1 MLPAITGSVVNF
13 FAPFIRRPIGT
24 SLLAAGLTLAGAI
37 AYMLLGVAALPSI
50 EVPAVFIQT
59 QMPGANAQTMA
70 STIIAPL
77 ERHLGQI
84 PGVDQMYSNSTEG
97 AGFVRVRFTMDR
109 STDAAARDVQAAIN
123 AAAADLPAGMPTPPQ
138 YFKFD
143 TGQIPVLLVAF
154 TSKTMPPDKL
164 FDVVNT
170 LIMPNVKQIDGVSR
184 VQVFGGTPHA
194 VRIELDTNALAAK
207 QLTANDVSN
216 ALNAANV
223 NSPQGVLSDGATQM
237 TVTANDGLREP
248 ADFANILIAVR
259 NNVPVRL
266 SDIAKVSSGEQDQYQ
281 AAWFQG
287 DRSVTMQIS
296 KRPEANSIATAEAIR
311 AALPR
316 FQSSLPADAVVTPIF
331 DLTQTTQSALHEV
344 KVALLISIVM
354 VVLVM
359 MVFLRR
365 LGPTMIAT
373 LSVPLSLAG
382 AFVVMWI
389 LGYTLNTMS
398 LMALVLC
405 IGFVVD
411 DAIVVIENIVRH
423 MENGSD
429 PMPASLDGV
438 REIGF
443 TVVSITLSLIAVFA
457 PLLFGNNMITK
468 LLREFS
474 VTLAAAVLISAVV
487 SLTLTPA
494 LCARYLKHDEPDR
507 KVSRWERAL
516 ERFDRGLLGV
526 YQRGLD
532 WALRHRRIM
541 RWQPLILLIA
551 TVGLGIAVVKTAG
564 GNFMPDEDTGMLQAE
579 VTADANISPDEMSR
593 RLKRVGEMMQNDPTV
608 ADVSTILGSG
618 NDGAAVGNS
627 GLMFIDLKPKGSGP
641 GQRKESIKEIMER
654 LGKDYEKLSDIQVFM
669 SPVQFLGGGGNNG
682 NRGQYS
688 FQLISTGGENLQ
700 PWVMKLVRKMRTV
713 QGFKDV
719 GSDFDVVGKQ
729 QMLQVDRDAAGRLS
743 VGMGMVDSAL
753 YNAFGQRQVSIIY
766 SDINQYWVVLTAAAA
781 QTLSPDAL
789 LNTYVKSG
797 TGVMVPLSAM
807 AKIAPVATPTSVTH
821 QNQLESADITYNL
834 TQKISADK
842 GNTMVEEAVR
852 QLNLPEGIRMD
863 FTGANQRLKDAQS
876 NGMVLL
882 IGAILA
888 VYIVLGILYES
899 LGHPLTIISTLPA
912 AGAGA
917 FLAMLVTQTQLTLMA
932 IIAVLL
938 LIGIVK
944 KNAILMVDFALVAQ
958 REHGMSPV
966 EAIRQAALVRF
977 RPITMTTLVAMGAAL
992 PLAIGFG
999 VGSEMRRPLGIA
1011 IVGGLLVSQLLTL
1024 LSTPAIYLWNHDR
1037 KIRVARRKHRRM
1049 LKYRYKIWL
1058 KIRKAREAGNPVL
1071 VDSLAQ

>member
-1 MLPAITGSVVNF
+1 MNV
-13 FAPFIRRPIGT
+13 FAPFIRRPVGT
-24 SLLAAGLTLAGAI
+24 SLLAAGLVLCGCI
-37 AYMLLGVAALPSI
+37 AYMLLGVAALPTVD
-50 EVPAVFIQT
+50 VPVVVVVA

-70 STIIAPL
+70 STVVAPL
-77 ERHLGQI
+77 ERHLGQV
-84 PGVDQMYSNSTEG
+84 PGVDQMYSSSTEG
-97 AGFVRVRFTMDR
+97 NGQVRVRFTMDR
-109 STDAAARDVQAAIN
+109 STDSAARDVQAAIN
-123 AAAADLPAGMPTPPQ
+123 AAAADLPAGMPSPPQ

-143 TGQIPVLLVAF
+143 TGQIPVLLVTF
-154 TSKTMPPDKL
+154 TSKTLPPDKL
-164 FDVVNT
+164 YDVVDT
-170 LIMPNVKQIDGVSR
+170 LIRPAVAQIDGVSR

-194 VRIELDTNALAAK
+194 VRVELDTRALSSK
-207 QLTANDVSN
+207 NLTANDVSN

-223 NSPQGVLSDGATQM
+223 TSPQGVLSDGRSQM
-237 TVTANDGLREP
+237 TVTATDSLRD
-248 ADFANILIAVR
+248 AKDFGTILIAMR
-259 NNVPVRL
+259 NGVPVRL
-266 SDIAKVSSGEQDQYQ
+266 SDIARVYDGQQDENQ

-287 DRSVTMQIS
+287 ERAVTMQMN
-296 KRPEANSIATAEAIR
+296 KRPEANAIATADAVR

-316 FQSSLPADAVVTPIF
+316 FRSMLPADVQVTPIF
-331 DLTQTTQSALHEV
+331 DLTQTTRSALHEV

-354 VVLVM
+354 VFLVM

-365 LGPTMIAT
+365 LGPTLIAT

-382 AFVVMWI
+382 AFVIMWS

-423 MENGSD
+423 MEAGAR
-429 PMPASLDGV
+429 PMAAALEGV

-443 TVVSITLSLIAVFA
+443 TVMSITLSLVAVFA
-457 PLLFGNNMITK
+457 PLLFGNNLLTK

-474 VTLAAAVLISAVV
+474 VTLTAAVLISAAV

-494 LCARYLKHDEPDR
+494 LCARYLKHDAPDR
-507 KVSRWERAL
+507 QPGRVERAL
-516 ERFDRGLLGV
+516 ERFDRGFLRF
-526 YQRGLD
+526 YERGLD
-532 WALRHRRIM
+532 WAMHHRRVM
-541 RWQPLILLIA
+541 RWQPLILLVA
-551 TVGLGIAVVKTAG
+551 TFGLAFAVVKTAG
-564 GNFMPDEDTGMLQAE
+564 GNFMPDEDTGMLQGE
-579 VTADANISPDEMSR
+579 VSADANISPTELAR
-593 RLKRVGEMMQNDPTV
+593 RMKRVGEMMQNDPSV
-608 ADVSTILGSG
+608 ADVTTILGDG
-618 NDGAAVGNS
+618 NGGGVGNT
-627 GLMFIDLKPKGSGP
+627 GTMFVDLKPKGSAP
-641 GQRKESIKEIMER
+641 GQRRESIKEFMER
-654 LGKDYEKLSDIQVFM
+654 KGKEYDKLADVQVFM
-669 SPVQFLGGGGNNG
+669 NPLQFLGGGGGNS

-688 FQLISTGGENLQ
+688 FQLISTGGEPLQ
-700 PWVMKLVRKMRTV
+700 PWTLKLVREMRSMPE
-713 QGFKDV
+713 FRNV

-729 QMLQVDRDAAGRLS
+729 QMLTVDRNAAGRLN

-781 QTLSPDAL
+781 QEVSPDSL
-789 LNTYVKSG
+789 LNTYVKNSVG
-797 TGVMVPLSAM
+797 KMIPLSAVASIDPIAAPM
-807 AKIAPVATPTSVTH
+807 AVTH

-834 TQKISADK
+834 APKITADK
-842 GNTMVEEAVR
+842 GTALAEEAVR
-852 QLNLPEGIRMD
+852 RIHLPGGIRMD
-863 FTGANQRLKDAQS
+863 VTGTNQRIRDAQS

-932 IIAVLL
+932 IISVLL

-944 KNAILMVDFALVAQ
+944 KNAILMVDFALVAE

-1011 IVGGLLVSQLLTL
+1011 IVGGLLVSQMLTL

-1037 KIRVARRKHRRM
+1037 KERKATRIHRRM
-1049 LKYRYKIWL
+1049 LKRRYKRWKRL
-1058 KIRKAREAGNPVL
+1058 RKKRV
-1071 VDSLAQ
+1071 

>member
-1 MLPAITGSVVNF
+1 VNF

-50 EVPAVFIQT
+50 EVPAVFVSV

-70 STIIAPL
+70 STVIAPL

-84 PGVDQMYSNSTEG
+84 PGVDQMYSNSSENS
-97 AGFVRVRFTMDR
+97 GFVRVRFTMDR

-143 TGQIPVLLVAF
+143 TGQIPVLLVAM

-164 FDVVNT
+164 FDVVDT
-170 LIMPNVKQIDGVSR
+170 LIAPSVAQIDGVSR

-194 VRIELDTNALAAK
+194 VRIELDTNALSAK
-207 QLTANDVSN
+207 GLTTNDVSN
-216 ALNAANV
+216 ALHAANV
-223 NSPQGVLSDGATQM
+223 TSPQGILSDGRTQM
-237 TVTANDGLREP
+237 TVVANDSLRDP
-248 ADFANILIAVR
+248 SDFGNILISVR
-259 NNVPVRL
+259 NGIPVRL
-266 SDIAKVSSGEQDQYQ
+266 ADIAKVYSGQQDQYQ
-281 AAWFQG
+281 KAWFQG
-287 DRSVTMQIS
+287 ERSVTMQIS

-316 FQSSLPADAVVTPIF
+316 FRSLLPADAQVTPIF

-344 KVALLISIVM
+344 KIALLISIVM

-365 LGPTMIAT
+365 LGPTLIAT

-382 AFVVMWI
+382 AFVIMWS

-423 MENGSD
+423 MENGAK
-429 PMPASLDGV
+429 PMEAALEGV

-443 TVVSITLSLIAVFA
+443 TVVSITLSLVAVFA

-494 LCARYLKHDEPDR
+494 LCAHYLKHDRPDR
-507 KVSRWERAL
+507 KAGRFELAL
-516 ERFDRGLLGV
+516 ERFDRGFLAF
-526 YQRGLD
+526 YERGLD
-532 WALRHRRIM
+532 WAMRHRRLM
-541 RWQPLILLIA
+541 RWQPLILLFA
-551 TVGLGIAVVKTAG
+551 TFLLGMAVVKTAG
-564 GNFMPDEDTGMLQAE
+564 GNFMPEEDTGMLQAE
-579 VTADANISPDEMSR
+579 VTADANISPDEMTR
-593 RLKRVGEMMQNDPTV
+593 RLKRVGDIMQKDSTV
-608 ADVSTILGSG
+608 ADVTTILGSDNG
-618 NDGAAVGNS
+618 GAVGNS
-627 GLMFIDLKPKGSGP
+627 GMVFVDLKPKGSGP
-641 GQRKESIKEIMER
+641 DERRESMKEIMTR
-654 LGKDYEKLSDIQVFM
+654 LGKEYEKLSDVQVFM
-669 SPVQFLGGGGNNG
+669 NPVQFLGGGGGNS

-688 FQLISTGGENLQ
+688 FQLISTSGESLQ
-700 PWVMKLVRKMRTV
+700 PWTLKLVRQMRTMKE
-713 QGFKDV
+713 FKDV
-719 GSDFDVVGKQ
+719 GSDFDIVGKQ
-729 QMLQVDRDAAGRLS
+729 QMVKVDRDAASRLL
-743 VGMGMVDSAL
+743 VGMGDIDSAL
-753 YNAFGQRQVSIIY
+753 FNAFGQRQVSIIY

-781 QTLSPDAL
+781 QTISPSAL
-789 LNTYVKSG
+789 LNTYVKTQAG
-797 TGVMVPLSAM
+797 KMVPLSAV
-807 AKIAPVATPTSVTH
+807 AKIAPIAVPNSVTH

-834 TQKISADK
+834 APKVTPDR
-842 GNTMVEEAVR
+842 GNALVEQAVHTI
-852 QLNLPEGIRMD
+852 QLPAGIRMD
-863 FTGANQRLKDAQS
+863 FTGANQRIRDAQS

-882 IGAILA
+882 IGAIVA

-932 IIAVLL
+932 IISVLL

-958 REHGMSPV
+958 REQGMSPV

-1037 KIRVARRKHRRM
+1037 KER
-1049 LKYRYKIWL
+1049 KYRRVLKRRYKRWV
-1058 KIRKAREAGNPVL
+1058 KIRKQREK
-1071 VDSLAQ
+1071 DSGRLIPSEA

>member
-1 MLPAITGSVVNF
+1 VNF
-13 FAPFIRRPIGT
+13 FAPFIRRPKGT
-24 SLLAAGLTLAGAI
+24 SLLAAGLTLAGAL

-59 QMPGANAQTMA
+59 QMPGASAQTMA
-70 STIIAPL
+70 STVIAPL

-97 AGFVRVRFTMDR
+97 AGFVRLRFNMDR

-123 AAAADLPAGMPTPPQ
+123 AAAADLPAGMPSPPQ

-164 FDVVNT
+164 YDVVDT
-170 LIMPNVKQIDGVSR
+170 LIRPAVSQIDGVSR

-194 VRIELDTNALAAK
+194 VRIELDTNALSSK
-207 QLTANDVSN
+207 GITTNDVSN
-216 ALNAANV
+216 ALQAANV
-223 NSPQGVLSDGATQM
+223 NSPQGLLSDGKTQM
-237 TVTANDGLREP
+237 TVIANDGLRDA
-248 ADFANILIAVR
+248 ADFADILIAVR

-266 SDIAKVSSGEQDQYQ
+266 SDIAKVYSGQQDQYQ
-281 AAWFQG
+281 KAWFQG
-287 DRSVTMQIS
+287 ERSVTMQIS
-296 KRPEANSIATAEAIR
+296 KRPEANSIATADAIR

-316 FQSSLPADAVVTPIF
+316 FRALLPADAQVTPIF

-382 AFVVMWI
+382 AFVIMWS

-423 MENGSD
+423 MENGAK
-429 PMPASLDGV
+429 PMEAALEGV

-443 TVVSITLSLIAVFA
+443 TVISITLSLVAVFA

-474 VTLAAAVLISAVV
+474 VTLAGAVLISAVV

-494 LCARYLKHDEPDR
+494 LCAHYLKHDAPDR
-507 KVSRWERAL
+507 KPGRWELAL
-516 ERFDRGLLGV
+516 ERFDRGFLRV
-526 YQRGLD
+526 YQRALD
-532 WALRHRRIM
+532 WALRHRRLM
-541 RWQPLILLIA
+541 RWQPLILLGA
-551 TVGLGIAVVKTAG
+551 TVLLAIAVVKTAG
-564 GNFMPDEDTGMLQAE
+564 GNFMPEEDTGMLQAQIS
-579 VTADANISPDEMSR
+579 ADANISPDEMTR
-593 RLKRVGEMMQNDPTV
+593 RLKRVGDIMQNDSTV
-608 ADVSTILGSG
+608 ADVTTILGG
-618 NDGAAVGNS
+618 DNGGAVGNQ
-627 GLMFIDLKPKGSGP
+627 GLMFVDLKPKGNGP
-641 GQRKESIKEIMER
+641 DQRKESMKEIMER
-654 LGKDYEKLSDIQVFM
+654 LGKEYDKISDVQVFM
-669 SPVQFLGGGGNNG
+669 NPVQFLGGGGGNS

-688 FQLISTGGENLQ
+688 FQLVSTSGEDLQ
-700 PWVMKLVRKMRTV
+700 PWVLKLVRQMRTMKE
-713 QGFKDV
+713 FRDV
-719 GSDFDVVGKQ
+719 GSDFDIVGKQ
-729 QMLQVDRDAAGRLS
+729 QMLKVDRDAAGRLH
-743 VGMGMVDSAL
+743 VGMGTIDSAL
-753 YNAFGQRQVSIIY
+753 FNAFGQRQVSIIY

-781 QTLSPDAL
+781 QTLSPEAL
-789 LNTYVKSG
+789 LNTYVKNELG
-797 TGVMVPLSAM
+797 KMIPLSAV
-807 AKIAPVATPTSVTH
+807 AKIAPVAVPSAVTH

-834 TQKISADK
+834 APKITADK
-842 GNTMVEEAVR
+842 GNKLVEQAVHAIA
-852 QLNLPEGIRMD
+852 LPGGIRMD
-863 FTGANQRLKDAQS
+863 FTGANQRLRDAQS

-932 IIAVLL
+932 IISVLL

-1037 KIRVARRKHRRM
+1037 KERKYRRK
-1049 LKYRYKIWL
+1049 LKRRYKRWL
-1058 KIRKAREAGNPVL
+1058 KIRKAKERDGLRGLRPSEA
-1071 VDSLAQ
+1071 

>member
-1 MLPAITGSVVNF
+1 MIPAITGSVVNL

-24 SLLAAGLTLAGAI
+24 SLLAAGLTLCGAI
-37 AYMLLGVAALPSI
+37 AYMLLGVAALPTI
-50 EVPAVFIQT
+50 EVPAVSIQAS
-59 QMPGANAQTMA
+59 MPGANAQTMA

-84 PGVDQMYSNSTEG
+84 PGVDQMYSSSQEG
-97 AGFVRVRFTMDR
+97 SGSVRLRFSMDR

-143 TGQIPVLLVAF
+143 TGQIPVLLVSL

-164 FDVVNT
+164 FDVVDT
-170 LIMPNVKQIDGVSR
+170 LIRPAVAQINGVSR

-194 VRIELDTNALAAK
+194 VRIELNANALALK
-207 QLTANDVSN
+207 KITTNDVSN
-216 ALNAANV
+216 ALQAANV
-223 NSPQGVLSDGATQM
+223 NAPQGVLTDGKSQM
-237 TVTANDGLREP
+237 TVIANDGMHEP
-248 ADFANILIAVR
+248 EEFANILIAMR
-259 NNVPVRL
+259 DNVPVRL
-266 SDIAKVSSGEQDQYQ
+266 SDVAKVYSGQQDEFQ

-287 DRSVTMQIS
+287 ERSVSMQIS
-296 KRPEANSIATAEAIR
+296 KRPEANSIETANAIR
-311 AALPR
+311 AALPK
-316 FQSSLPADAVVTPIF
+316 FKSLLPADAVITPIF

-423 MENGSD
+423 MENGTG
-429 PMPASLDGV
+429 PMPAALEGV

-443 TVVSITLSLIAVFA
+443 TVISITLSLVAVFA
-457 PLLFGNNMITK
+457 PLLFGNNLITK

-474 VTLAAAVLISAVV
+474 VTLAAAVLISAIV

-494 LCARYLKHDEPDR
+494 LCARYLRHDAPDR
-507 KVSRWERAL
+507 QPGRMERAL
-516 ERFDRGLLGV
+516 ERFDKGLLRV
-526 YQRGLD
+526 YERALD
-532 WALRHRRIM
+532 WAMRHRRIM
-541 RWQPLILLIA
+541 RWQPLILLFA
-551 TVGLGIAVVKTAG
+551 TIGLAMAVVATAG

-579 VTADANISPDEMSR
+579 VSADANISPGEMAK
-593 RLKRVGEMMQNDPTV
+593 RLKIVGDIMQNDPTV
-608 ADVSTILGSG
+608 ADVTTILGG
-618 NDGAAVGNS
+618 DNGGAVGNT
-627 GLMFIDLKPKGSGP
+627 GMMFIDLKPHGDGP
-641 GQRKESIKEIMER
+641 GQRKESIQVIMARLAKEY
-654 LGKDYEKLSDIQVFM
+654 DKLSAMQVFM
-669 SPVQFLGGGGNNG
+669 NPMQFLGGNGGNSS
-682 NRGQYS
+682 RAQYS
-688 FQLISTGGENLQ
+688 FQLISTGGESLQ
-700 PWVMKLVRKMRTV
+700 PWALKLVRQMRTMKE
-713 QGFKDV
+713 FRDV
-719 GSDFDVVGKQ
+719 GSDFDTVGKQ
-729 QMLQVDRDAAGRLS
+729 QMLKVNRDTAGRLE
-743 VGMGMVDSAL
+743 VGMGAVDSAL

-766 SDINQYWVVLTAAAA
+766 SDINQYWVVLTSAAA
-781 QTLSPDAL
+781 QTLSPNAL
-789 LNTYVKSG
+789 LNTYVKNNAG
-797 TGVMVPLSAM
+797 KMIPLSALGQ
-807 AKIAPVATPTSVTH
+807 ISPTATPTSITH

-834 TQKISADK
+834 APKVTPDK
-842 GNTMVEEAVR
+842 GNALVEQAV
-852 QLNLPEGIRMD
+852 QMINLPSGVRMD
-863 FTGANQRLKDAQS
+863 FTGTNQRLRDAQS

-882 IGAILA
+882 IGAVLA

-899 LGHPLTIISTLPA
+899 LGHPLTILSTLPA

-917 FLAMLVTQTQLTLMA
+917 FLAMLVTQTQVTLMA
-932 IIAVLL
+932 IIAILL

-944 KNAILMVDFALVAQ
+944 KNAILMVDFALVAE
-958 REHGMSPV
+958 REQGMSPV
-966 EAIRQAALVRF
+966 AAVRQAALVRF

-1037 KIRVARRKHRRM
+1037 KERKARRKHRRV
-1049 LKYRYKIWL
+1049 LKRRL
-1058 KIRKAREAGNPVL
+1058 KRWKALRKPV
-1071 VDSLAQ
+1071 

>member
-1 MLPAITGSVVNF
+1 MNF

-50 EVPAVFIQT
+50 EVPAVFVQT
-59 QMPGANAQTMA
+59 QMPGASAQTMA
-70 STIIAPL
+70 STVIAPL

-97 AGFVRVRFTMDR
+97 AGFVRIRFDMNR

-123 AAAADLPAGMPTPPQ
+123 AAAADLPAGMPSPPQ

-143 TGQIPVLLVAF
+143 TGQIPVLLVAL

-164 FDVVNT
+164 YDVVDT
-170 LIMPNVKQIDGVSR
+170 LIRPAVAQIDGVSR
-184 VQVFGGTPHA
+184 VQIFGGTPHA
-194 VRIELDTNALAAK
+194 VRIELDTNALSSK
-207 QLTANDVSN
+207 GLTANDVSN
-216 ALNAANV
+216 ALQAANV
-223 NSPQGVLSDGATQM
+223 NSPQGVLSDGESQM
-237 TVTANDGLREP
+237 TVIANDGLRSPE
-248 ADFANILIAVR
+248 DFGKILIAVR

-266 SDIAKVSSGEQDQYQ
+266 SDIARVYSGQQDQYQ
-281 AAWFQG
+281 KAWFQG
-287 DRSVTMQIS
+287 ERSVTMQIS

-311 AALPR
+311 QALPR
-316 FQSSLPADAVVTPIF
+316 FRSLLPADAEVTPIF

-344 KVALLISIVM
+344 KVALMISIVM

-359 MVFLRR
+359 LVFLRR
-365 LGPTMIAT
+365 MGPTMIAT

-382 AFVVMWI
+382 AFVVMWS
-389 LGYTLNTMS
+389 LGYTLNTLS

-423 MENGSD
+423 MENGAK
-429 PMPASLDGV
+429 PMEAALEGV

-443 TVVSITLSLIAVFA
+443 TVISITLSLVAVFA

-494 LCARYLKHDEPDR
+494 LCAHYLKHDAPDR
-507 KVSRWERAL
+507 KPSRWELAL
-516 ERFDRGLLGV
+516 ERFDRGFLRL

-532 WALRHRRIM
+532 WAMRHRRLM
-541 RWQPLILLIA
+541 RWQPLILLVA
-551 TVGLGIAVVKTAG
+551 TVVLAIAVVKTAG
-564 GNFMPDEDTGMLQAE
+564 GNFMPDEDTGMLQLQ
-579 VTADANISPDEMSR
+579 VSADANISPDEMTR
-593 RLKRVGEMMQNDPTV
+593 RLLQVAEVLQKDSTV
-608 ADVSTILGSG
+608 ADVSTILGG
-618 NDGAAVGNS
+618 DNGGAVGNQ
-627 GLMFIDLKPKGSGP
+627 GLMFVDLKPKGSGP
-641 GQRKESIKEIMER
+641 GERRESLKEIMDR
-654 LGKDYEKLSDIQVFM
+654 LGKEYEKISNVQVFM
-669 SPVQFLGGGGNNG
+669 NPVQFLGGGGGNS

-688 FQLISTGGENLQ
+688 FQLISTSGEDLQ
-700 PWVMKLVRKMRTV
+700 PWTLKLVRQMRKMKEFR
-713 QGFKDV
+713 DV
-719 GSDFDVVGKQ
+719 GSDFDIVGKQ
-729 QMLQVDRDAAGRLS
+729 QMVKVDRDAAGRLQI
-743 VGMGMVDSAL
+743 GMGMIDSAL
-753 YNAFGQRQVSIIY
+753 FNAFGQRQVSIIY

-789 LNTYVKSG
+789 LNTYVKNEVG
-797 TGVMVPLSAM
+797 KMIPLSAV
-807 AKIAPVATPTSVTH
+807 AKIAPVAVPSAVTH

-834 TQKISADK
+834 APKITADK
-842 GNTMVEEAVR
+842 GNTLVEQAVR
-852 QLNLPEGIRMD
+852 AINLPEGIRMD
-863 FTGANQRLKDAQS
+863 FTGANQRLRDAQS

-917 FLAMLVTQTQLTLMA
+917 FLAMLITQTQLTLMA

-958 REHGMSPV
+958 REQGMSPV

-1037 KIRVARRKHRRM
+1037 KERKYRRK
-1049 LKYRYKIWL
+1049 LKRRYKRWL
-1058 KIRKAREAGNPVL
+1058 KIRKARAKASAEQNTDPRG
-1071 VDSLAQ
+1071 SLRPMTRVTTPEN

>member
-1 MLPAITGSVVNF
+1 MIPAITGSVVNF

-24 SLLAAGLTLAGAI
+24 SLLAAALTLCGAI
-37 AYMLLGVAALPSI
+37 AYLLLGVAALPTI
-50 EVPAVFIQT
+50 EVPAVFVQT
-59 QMPGANAQTMA
+59 SMPGANAETMA

-84 PGVDQMYSNSTEG
+84 PGVDQMYSSSTEG

-109 STDAAARDVQAAIN
+109 STDSAARDVQAAIN

-143 TGQIPVLLVAF
+143 TGQIPVLLVSL

-164 FDVVNT
+164 YDVVDT
-170 LIMPNVKQIDGVSR
+170 LIRPAVAQIDGVSR
-184 VQVFGGTPHA
+184 VQVFGGTAHA
-194 VRIELDTNALAAK
+194 VRIELDTNALALK
-207 QLTANDVSN
+207 KITTNDVSN
-216 ALNAANV
+216 ALQAANV
-223 NSPQGVLSDGATQM
+223 NSPQGVLSDGRTQM
-237 TVTANDGLREP
+237 TVMANDGLRE
-248 ADFANILIAVR
+248 AKDFARLMVAVR

-266 SDIAKVSSGEQDQYQ
+266 SDIAKVYSGQQDIYQ

-287 DRSVTMQIS
+287 ERSVSMQIS
-296 KRPEANSIATAEAIR
+296 KRPEANSIATADAIR

-316 FQSSLPADAVVTPIF
+316 FRSLLPADAVVTPIF

-365 LGPTMIAT
+365 VGPTMIAT

-423 MENGSD
+423 MENGAE
-429 PMPASLDGV
+429 PMPASLEGV

-443 TVVSITLSLIAVFA
+443 TVVSITLSLVAVFA

-474 VTLAAAVLISAVV
+474 VTLAAAVLISAIV

-494 LCARYLKHDEPDR
+494 LCARYLKHDPPDR
-507 KVSRWERAL
+507 QPGRWERAL
-516 ERFDRGLLGV
+516 ERFDRGLLGI
-526 YQRGLD
+526 YERGLT
-532 WALRHRRIM
+532 WSLKHRRIM
-541 RWQPLILLIA
+541 RWQPLILLFA
-551 TVGLGIAVVKTAG
+551 TVGLAMAVVSTAG
-564 GNFMPDEDTGMLQAE
+564 GNFMPDEDTGMMQGE
-579 VTADANISPDEMSR
+579 ITADANISPGEMGT
-593 RLKRVGEMMQNDPTV
+593 RLKMVGDMMQADPAV
-608 ADVSTILGSG
+608 ADVNTILGGDSG
-618 NDGAAVGNS
+618 GAVGNT
-627 GLMFIDLKPKGSGP
+627 GMLFVDLKPHGTGP
-641 GQRKESIKEIMER
+641 GQRREGIKEIMER
-654 LGKDYEKLSDIQVFM
+654 LSKKYDKLSGVQVFL
-669 SPVQFLGGGGNNG
+669 SPVQFLGGGGNSS

-688 FQLISTGGENLQ
+688 FQLVSTGGENLQ
-700 PWVMKLVRKMRTV
+700 PWALKLVRQMRTMKE
-713 QGFKDV
+713 FRDV
-719 GSDFDVVGKQ
+719 GSDFDTVGKQ
-729 QMLQVDRDAAGRLS
+729 QMLKINRDNAARLQVG
-743 VGMGMVDSAL
+743 VGSIDSAL
-753 YNAFGQRQVSIIY
+753 YNAFGQRQVSVIY

-781 QTLSPDAL
+781 QTVSPGAL
-789 LNTYVKSG
+789 LNTYVKSTVG
-797 TGVMVPLSAM
+797 TMVPLSAV
-807 AKIAPVATPTSVTH
+807 ATIEPVATPTAVTH

-834 TQKISADK
+834 APKVTADK
-842 GNTMVEEAVR
+842 GNTLVEQAV
-852 QLNLPEGIRMD
+852 QMINLPEGVRMD
-863 FTGANQRLKDAQS
+863 FTGTNQRLKDAQS

-882 IGAILA
+882 VGAVLA

-899 LGHPLTIISTLPA
+899 LGHPLTILSTLPA

-932 IIAVLL
+932 IISILL

-944 KNAILMVDFALVAQ
+944 KNAILMVDFALVAE

-966 EAIRQAALVRF
+966 EAVRQAALVRF

-1037 KIRVARRKHRRM
+1037 KIRKARRLKRRVM
-1049 LKYRYKIWL
+1049 KKRLKRW
-1058 KIRKAREAGNPVL
+1058 KALRC
-1071 VDSLAQ
+1071 

>member
-1 MLPAITGSVVNF
+1 MNF

-50 EVPAVFIQT
+50 EVPAVFIQA

-70 STIIAPL
+70 STVIAPL

-84 PGVDQMYSNSTEG
+84 PGVDQMYSNSTENS
-97 AGFVRVRFTMDR
+97 GFVRVRFNMDR

-123 AAAADLPAGMPTPPQ
+123 AAAADLPAGMPSPPQ

-143 TGQIPVLLVAF
+143 TGQIPVLLVAM

-164 FDVVNT
+164 YDVVDT
-170 LIMPNVKQIDGVSR
+170 LIRPAVAQIDGVSR

-216 ALNAANV
+216 ALQAANV
-223 NSPQGVLSDGATQM
+223 NSPQGVLSDGETQM
-237 TVTANDGLREP
+237 TVIANDGLRDP
-248 ADFANILIAVR
+248 KDFANILIAMR
-259 NNVPVRL
+259 NGVPVRL
-266 SDIAKVSSGEQDQYQ
+266 SDIANVHSGQQDQFQ

-287 DRSVTMQIS
+287 ERSVTMQIS

-316 FQSSLPADAVVTPIF
+316 FQALLPADAKVTPIF

-344 KVALLISIVM
+344 KVALMISIVM
-354 VVLVM
+354 VILVM
-359 MVFLRR
+359 LVFLRR

-382 AFVVMWI
+382 AFVVMWT

-423 MENGSD
+423 MENGAK
-429 PMPASLDGV
+429 PMAAALEGV

-443 TVVSITLSLIAVFA
+443 TVISITLSLVAVFA

-494 LCARYLKHDEPDR
+494 LCAHYLKHDAPDR
-507 KVSRWERAL
+507 KPSRWELAL
-516 ERFDRGLLGV
+516 ERFDRGFLGV
-526 YQRGLD
+526 YQRALD
-532 WALRHRRIM
+532 WAMRHRRLM
-541 RWQPLILLIA
+541 RWQPLILLAA
-551 TVGLGIAVVKTAG
+551 TVVLAIAVVKTAG
-564 GNFMPDEDTGMLQAE
+564 GNFMPDEDTGMLQAQIS
-579 VTADANISPDEMSR
+579 ADANISPDEMTR
-593 RLKRVGEMMQNDPTV
+593 RLKRVSELMQNDSTV
-608 ADVSTILGSG
+608 ADVTTILGG
-618 NDGAAVGNS
+618 DNGGAVGNQ
-627 GLMFIDLKPKGSGP
+627 GLMFVDLKPKGSGP
-641 GQRKESIKEIMER
+641 GQRKESIKEIMDR
-654 LGKDYEKLSDIQVFM
+654 LGKEYEKFSDVQVFM
-669 SPVQFLGGGGNNG
+669 NPVQFLGGGGGNS

-688 FQLISTGGENLQ
+688 FQLISTGGEDLQ
-700 PWVMKLVRKMRTV
+700 PWVLKLVRQMRNMKE
-713 QGFKDV
+713 FRDV
-719 GSDFDVVGKQ
+719 GSDFDIVGKQ
-729 QMLQVDRDAAGRLS
+729 QMVKVDRDAASRLQ
-743 VGMGMVDSAL
+743 VGMGMIDSAL
-753 YNAFGQRQVSIIY
+753 FNAFGQRQVSIIY

-789 LNTYVKSG
+789 LNTYVKNSVG
-797 TGVMVPLSAM
+797 TMIPLSAV
-807 AKIAPVATPTSVTH
+807 AKIAPVAVPSAVTH

-834 TQKISADK
+834 APKITADK
-842 GNTMVEEAVR
+842 GNTLVEQAVHAI
-852 QLNLPEGIRMD
+852 NLPEGVRMD
-863 FTGANQRLKDAQS
+863 FTGANQRLRDAQS

-932 IIAVLL
+932 IISVLL

-1037 KIRVARRKHRRM
+1037 KERKYRRK
-1049 LKYRYKIWL
+1049 LKRRYKRWL
-1058 KIRKAREAGNPVL
+1058 KIRKARG
-1071 VDSLAQ
+1071 

>member
-1 MLPAITGSVVNF
+1 MLPAITGSVVNV

-24 SLLAAGLTLAGAI
+24 SLLAAGLVLCGSI

-50 EVPAVFIQT
+50 EVPAVFVQA
-59 QMPGANAQTMA
+59 QMPGANAQTVA
-70 STIIAPL
+70 STIVAPL

-84 PGVDQMYSNSTEG
+84 PGVDQMYSNSSEG
-97 AGFVRVRFTMDR
+97 SGFVRLRFSMDR

-123 AAAADLPAGMPTPPQ
+123 AAAADLPAGMPSPPQ

-143 TGQIPVLLVAF
+143 TGQIPVLLVTF

-164 FDVVNT
+164 YDVVDT
-170 LIMPNVKQIDGVSR
+170 LVRPAVAQIEGVSR

-194 VRIELDTNALAAK
+194 VRVELDTRALSSK
-207 QLTANDVSN
+207 GLTANDVSN

-223 NSPQGVLSDGATQM
+223 TSPQGVLSDGHSQM
-237 TVTANDGLREP
+237 TVTANDSLRD
-248 ADFANILIAVR
+248 AKDFGTILIAVR
-259 NNVPVRL
+259 DNVPVHL
-266 SDIAKVSSGEQDQYQ
+266 SDVARVYNGQQDQYQ

-287 DRSVTMQIS
+287 ERAVTMQMS
-296 KRPEANSIATAEAIR
+296 KRPEANSIATADAIR
-311 AALPR
+311 AALPQFR
-316 FQSSLPADAVVTPIF
+316 SLLPADAKVTPIF

-354 VVLVM
+354 VFLVM

-365 LGPTMIAT
+365 LGPTLIAT

-382 AFVVMWI
+382 AFVVMWT

-423 MENGSD
+423 MENGAK
-429 PMPASLDGV
+429 PMPASLEGV

-443 TVVSITLSLIAVFA
+443 TVMSITLSLVAVFA
-457 PLLFGNNMITK
+457 PLLFGNSLITK

-494 LCARYLKHDEPDR
+494 LCARYLKHDAPGRQPGRMEQ
-507 KVSRWERAL
+507 AL
-516 ERFDRGLLGV
+516 ERFDRGILRV
-526 YQRGLD
+526 YSRGLD
-532 WALRHRRIM
+532 WAMRHRRVM

-551 TVGLGIAVVKTAG
+551 TFGLGFAVVKTAG
-564 GNFMPDEDTGMLQAE
+564 GNFMPDEDTGMLQGE
-579 VTADANISPDEMSR
+579 ITADANISPTEMSR
-593 RLKRVGEMMQNDPTV
+593 RLKRVGEMMQNDPSV
-608 ADVSTILGSG
+608 ADVTTILGSG
-618 NDGAAVGNS
+618 NDGAAVGNN
-627 GLMFIDLKPKGSGP
+627 GTMFIDLKPKGSGA
-641 GQRKESIKEIMER
+641 GQRHESMKEFMDRKGKEY
-654 LGKDYEKLSDIQVFM
+654 DKLSDVQVFM
-669 SPVQFLGGGGNNG
+669 NPVQFLGGGGGNS

-688 FQLISTGGENLQ
+688 FQLISTGGEPLQ
-700 PWVMKLVRKMRTV
+700 PWTLKLVRQMRAMPE
-713 QGFKDV
+713 FRDV
-719 GSDFDVVGKQ
+719 GSDFDIVGKQ
-729 QMLQVDRDAAGRLS
+729 QMLSVDRNAAGRLN

-781 QTLSPDAL
+781 QELSPDTL
-789 LNTYVKSG
+789 LNTYVKNAVG
-797 TGVMVPLSAM
+797 KMIPLSAV
-807 AKIAPVATPTSVTH
+807 ATIQPVATPSAVTH

-834 TQKISADK
+834 APKITPDK
-842 GNTMVEEAVR
+842 GNALAEEAVR
-852 QLNLPEGIRMD
+852 RIGLPAGVRMD
-863 FTGANQRLKDAQS
+863 VTGTNQRMRDAQS

-944 KNAILMVDFALVAQ
+944 KNAILMVDFALVAE

-1011 IVGGLLVSQLLTL
+1011 IVGGLLVSQMLTL

-1037 KIRVARRKHRRM
+1037 KERKAARMHRR
-1049 LKYRYKIWL
+1049 LLRRRYKRWKRL
-1058 KIRKAREAGNPVL
+1058 RKK
-1071 VDSLAQ
+1071 

>member
-1 MLPAITGSVVNF
+1 MNF

-59 QMPGANAQTMA
+59 QMPGANAQTVA

-84 PGVDQMYSNSTEG
+84 PGVDQMYSNSSEG

-123 AAAADLPAGMPTPPQ
+123 AAQADLPAGMPSPPQ

-143 TGQIPVLLVAF
+143 TGQIPVLLVSL

-164 FDVVNT
+164 YDVVDT
-170 LIMPNVKQIDGVSR
+170 LIAPTVKQIDGVSR

-194 VRIELDTNALAAK
+194 VRIELDTKALAAK

-237 TVTANDGLREP
+237 TVTANDGLRDP
-248 ADFANILIAVR
+248 KDFASILIAVR
-259 NNVPVRL
+259 DNVPVRL
-266 SDIAKVSSGEQDQYQ
+266 SDIAKVYSGAQDQYQ

-287 DRSVTMQIS
+287 ERSVTMQIS
-296 KRPEANSIATAEAIR
+296 KRPEANSIATADAIR

-316 FQSSLPADAVVTPIF
+316 FRSSLPADAVVTPIF

-423 MENGSD
+423 MENGTE

-494 LCARYLKHDEPDR
+494 LCARYLKHDPPDR
-507 KVSRWERAL
+507 QPGRWEKAL
-516 ERFDRGLLGV
+516 ERFDRGLLRV
-526 YQRGLD
+526 YERALD
-532 WALRHRRIM
+532 WALHHRRIM

-551 TVGLGIAVVKTAG
+551 TFGLGFAVVKTAG
-564 GNFMPDEDTGMLQAE
+564 GNFMPDEDTGMLQAQ
-579 VTADANISPDEMSR
+579 VSADANISPDEMSR
-593 RLKRVGEMMQNDPTV
+593 RLKRVGDIMQNDPTV
-608 ADVSTILGSG
+608 ADVTTILGG
-618 NDGAAVGNS
+618 DTGGAVGNQ

-654 LGKDYEKLSDIQVFM
+654 LGKDYGKLSDVQVFM
-669 SPVQFLGGGGNNG
+669 NPVQFLGGGGGNS

-700 PWVMKLVRKMRTV
+700 PWVMKLVRQMR
-713 QGFKDV
+713 GIKDFKDV

-729 QMLQVDRDAAGRLS
+729 QMLKVDRDAAGRLS
-743 VGMGMVDSAL
+743 VGMGMIDSAL

-789 LNTYVKSG
+789 LNTYVKSS
-797 TGVMVPLSAM
+797 TGIMVPLSAV

-834 TQKISADK
+834 APKIAPDK
-842 GNTMVEEAVR
+842 GNAMVEEAVR

-966 EAIRQAALVRF
+966 AAIRQAALVRF

-1037 KIRVARRKHRRM
+1037 KVRTHRRT
-1049 LKYRYKIWL
+1049 LKRRYRRWL
-1058 KIRKAREAGNPVL
+1058 KIRKKKG
-1071 VDSLAQ
+1071 SS